1 MNHQV
6 HLTEKILMF
15 QSGMNELTE
24 GGETILGTLLRS
36 ANRRPKVTRGCLKT
50 FTIRLEVNVLTTKA
64 LSVNTR
70 WQVYEDEYTEL
81 IYCTFRIQVK
91 IVSEI

>member
-1 MNHQV
+1 MNQQV

-24 GGETILGTLLRS
+24 GGETILDTLLRS
-36 ANRRPKVTRGCLKT
+36 ANHRPKVTRGCWKT
-50 FTIRLEVNVLTTKA
+50 FTIRQVNVLTTKA